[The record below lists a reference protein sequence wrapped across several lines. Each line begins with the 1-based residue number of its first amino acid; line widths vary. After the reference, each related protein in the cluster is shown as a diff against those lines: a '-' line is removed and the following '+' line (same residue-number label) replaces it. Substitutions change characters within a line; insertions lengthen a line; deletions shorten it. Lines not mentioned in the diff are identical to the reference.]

1 MIFGHVNPYREAI
14 VQFVVIGKNQQRKS
28 IKAIIDTGYSGS
40 LILPSEMIE
49 ELDLICYATQ
59 EGVLGNGSVHQFNVH
74 EASVIWDGKVQS
86 IEINSAEAGPL
97 VGMGLLEGYEV
108 RIEAVR
114 GGDVTIQSLSD
125 R

>member
-40 LILPSEMIE
+40 LILTSEMIE

-108 RIEAVR
+108 RIEAVT

>member
-1 MIFGHVNPYREAI
+1 MIFGTVNAYREAI
-14 VQFVVIGKNQQRKS
+14 VQFVVIAKNQQRKS

-49 ELDLICYATQ
+49 ELELTCYATQ

-74 EASVIWDGKVQS
+74 EVSVIWDGKVQS

-97 VGMGLLEGYEV
+97 VGMGLLEGHEI
-108 RIEAVR
+108 RIEAVA
-114 GGDVTIQSLSD
+114 GGDVTIQALPD

>member
-59 EGVLGNGSVHQFNVH
+59 EGGLGNGSVHQFNVH

-108 RIEAVR
+108 RIEAVT

>member
-108 RIEAVR
+108 RIEAVT

>member
-1 MIFGHVNPYREAI
+1 MIFGTVNPYREAI
-14 VQFVVIGKNQQRKS
+14 VQFVVIGKNKQRKS

-49 ELDLICYATQ
+49 ELELTCYATQ
-59 EGVLGNGSVHQFNVH
+59 EGVLGNGSVHRFNVH

-108 RIEAVR
+108 RIEAVT
-114 GGDVTIQSLSD
+114 GGEVTIQALPD

>member
-59 EGVLGNGSVHQFNVH
+59 EGILGNGSVHQFNVH

-108 RIEAVR
+108 RIEAVT

>member
-1 MIFGHVNPYREAI
+1 MIFGHVNFYREAI
-14 VQFVVIGKNQQRKS
+14 VQFVVIGKNQKRKS

-40 LILPSEMIE
+40 LILPSEMIK

-59 EGVLGNGSVHQFNVH
+59 EGVLGNGSVHRFNVH

-108 RIEAVR
+108 RIEAVT